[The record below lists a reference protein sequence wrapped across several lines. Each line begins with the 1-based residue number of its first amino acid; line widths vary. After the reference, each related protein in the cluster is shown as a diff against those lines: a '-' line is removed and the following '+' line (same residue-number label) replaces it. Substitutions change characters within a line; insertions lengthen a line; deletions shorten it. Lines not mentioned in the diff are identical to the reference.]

1 MIVSIFSKSMPSEER
16 EKVADALLA
25 IKSHANTLK
34 NPLHRFGTD
43 FGKPKFPKFIDEN
56 TRLCYLVNEDSWYT
70 INLLELKMDFLS
82 TDIQDWE
89 MSDNYNESKFIV
101 ERLNFTNDPAERG
114 VKLSTDYIASLREE
128 DHFQNV
134 LQVVERER
142 KEMPNLR
149 LKKRKF
155 K

>member
-1 MIVSIFSKSMPSEER
+1 M
-16 EKVADALLA
+16 
-25 IKSHANTLK
+25 
-34 NPLHRFGTD
+34 
-43 FGKPKFPKFIDEN
+43 
-56 TRLCYLVNEDSWYT
+56 NEDSWYT

-114 VKLSTDYIASLREE
+114 VKLSTDYIASSRGE

-142 KEMPNLR
+142 KEMPYLR
-149 LKKRKF
+149 LKKIKVEVISLD
-155 K
+155 